1 MCTTHCRAREE
12 IDIDHAVAAVFG
24 YREPP
29 KIIETVVDG
38 VARRRQVHLRF
49 ADQPEI
55 FQITPYSETAEQPA
69 PGTPLAQTNRLKVD
83 VSTPPREARPSKR
96 SAPIRMKHIVE
107 TLDRRA
113 GAAADAPALG
123 TKKTVRNQPIVTKR
137 TVVMR

>member
-96 SAPIRMKHIVE
+96 SAHIVE
-107 TLDRRA
+107 TLGRA
-113 GAAADAPALG
+113 GAAASGGVWRPCHPRF
-123 TKKTVRNQPIVTKR
+123 VF
-137 TVVMR
+137 